1 MQPPKYV
8 EVPIP
13 YLQFRSFARER
24 GVDDSIPILGNN
36 YIDVD
41 IWKDIEER
49 NRIPKRYENIEVM
62 KYTTLF
68 IMGKIKVR
76 INTLDARIQQMEVR
90 IRVYRGYKTEASER
104 ADLIQRVKWFKQL
117 KNVYQKLFD
126 REQAYYSNLQQLTVL
141 LVEEQRSMHK
151 YLIEAKARMM
161 NQAYKSLQNRIASI
175 RQRLEDAPESTR
187 KNIIAYMVG
196 KRMQADTTD
205 EDA

>member
-1 MQPPKYV
+1 MNPPQYI

-13 YLQFRSFARER
+13 YLQFRSFAREH
-24 GVDDSIPILGNN
+24 GADDIFPILGNN

-49 NRIPKRYENIEVM
+49 NHIPKRYENIEVM

-76 INTLDARIQQMEVR
+76 IKALDDRIRHMEVR
-90 IRVYRGYKTEASER
+90 IRHKAPER
-104 ADLIQRVKWFKQL
+104 ADLINRVKWFKRLQS
-117 KNVYQKLFD
+117 VYQKLFNN
-126 REQAYYSNLQQLTVL
+126 EQAYYSNLQQLTVL

-151 YLIEAKARMM
+151 YMIETKARMM
-161 NQAYKSLQNRIASI
+161 RRNYDALQKRIESI

-196 KRMQADTTD
+196 KRMQADASTD
-205 EDA
+205 DNS